1 MSDRKD
7 EYKNPFSE
15 YDKKTR
21 RKFKQ
26 IAKNG
31 NIPEEIIGTKD
42 EKVIRKQIKQNE
54 GIKKGWGVFV
64 EFIKKHKSK
73 YILGIMSVIAVN
85 GLAILTPIIIGE
97 IVDMLRA
104 ADATTMDS
112 TVARL
117 LIFCI
122 VLVGIAVGK
131 LVANFL
137 ARYYILG
144 ASNLLE
150 YVMRKKMFNK
160 LINLSIN
167 YFNKKSAGEIMALS
181 TNDLKTVRMAIGRGI
196 MMITNAIVLLGSG
209 VIYLSFKMSFGLTI
223 GIMIPFPFMIFMIT
237 KFSKFIQT
245 RFRKVQETFSDL
257 TAKTEE
263 NISGIRIVKSFVQED
278 MEIENFMNISRT
290 NYEANVSLAK
300 IMAIFHPSLS
310 FLSTLAYLVMLVLGG
325 FMAVGGAISLGE
337 FIAANAFLGM
347 LIRPIRFI
355 GMLISQL
362 QQGRVS
368 LGRISDMIFEEPD
381 IYDGKFGA
389 TNEEVP
395 ERFSGQISIKKLAF
409 KYPNKDEMVLNGI
422 STEIE
427 SGMTVAV
434 IGEVGSGKTTF
445 ANLLTRIFDVEG
457 KGMIAFDGFDITE
470 IPLKTLRANIG
481 YVPQDNFLFSDTISY
496 NIGFSEEGYS
506 NEEIEAATIK
516 SNVYGN
522 IIEFPN
528 KFETMLGE
536 KGVNLSGGQKQRL
549 CIARA
554 LIKEAPILILD
565 DSLSSVDVETEKNIL
580 ANLKDVRAGRTC
592 IIISHRISTIKDSD
606 KIIVL
611 KDGLIAEEGS
621 HDELIAEQGIYDRMY
636 RMQLIEEMEINGGE
650 AS

>member
-1 MSDRKD
+1 MSDRKND
-7 EYKNPFSE
+7 HKKPFSE

-21 RKFKQ
+21 RNFKR
-26 IAKNG
+26 IVKKG

-42 EKVIRKQIKQNE
+42 EKVLRKQMKQSE
-54 GIKKGWGVFV
+54 SIKKGWGVFA
-64 EFIKKHKSK
+64 EFIKKHKIRYSSGV
-73 YILGIMSVIAVN
+73 LAVIAVN
-85 GLAILTPIIIGE
+85 GLAILTPIITGE

-117 LIFCI
+117 LMLCI
-122 VLVGIAVGK
+122 VLVCIAVVK

-137 ARYYILG
+137 VRYCILG
-144 ASNLLE
+144 ASNLLD

-160 LINLSIN
+160 LIDLSIN
-167 YFNKKSAGEIMALS
+167 YFNRKSAGEIMALS
-181 TNDLKTVRMAIGRGI
+181 TNDLRTVRMAIGRGI
-196 MMITNAIVLLGSG
+196 MMITNATVLLGAG
-209 VIYLSFKMSFGLTI
+209 VLYLSFKMSFGLTI
-223 GIMIPFPFMIFMIT
+223 GILIPFPFMIFMIT
-237 KFSKFIQT
+237 KFSKFIHT

-278 MEIENFMNISRT
+278 MEIENFMKISRS
-290 NYEANVSLAK
+290 NYEANISLAK

-310 FLSTLAYLVMLVLGG
+310 FLSTLAYLVMLILGG

-337 FIAANAFLGM
+337 FVAANAFLGM

-355 GMLISQL
+355 GMLISHL

-368 LGRISDMIFEEPD
+368 LGRISDLIFEEPD
-381 IYDGKFGA
+381 IYDGKFGE
-389 TNEEVP
+389 TNKEVP
-395 ERFSGQISIKKLAF
+395 ERFSGQISLNGLEF
-409 KYPNKDEMVLNGI
+409 KYSNKNENVFNGV

-434 IGEVGSGKTTF
+434 VGEVGSGKTTL

-457 KGMIAFDGFDITE
+457 KGMITFDGFDITE

-496 NIGFSEEGYS
+496 NIGFSEDGYS
-506 NEEIEAATIK
+506 SEEIEAASVK

-522 IIEFPN
+522 IIEFPE

-565 DSLSSVDVETEKNIL
+565 DSLSSVDVETEKDIL

>member
-1 MSDRKD
+1 MNDRKND
-7 EYKNPFSE
+7 HEKPFSE

-21 RKFKQ
+21 RKFNRIVK
-26 IAKNG
+26 KG
-31 NIPEEIIGTKD
+31 NIPKEIIGTKD
-42 EKVIRKQIKQNE
+42 EKVLRKQIKQNE
-54 GIKKGWGVFV
+54 SIRKGWGVFA
-64 EFIKKHKSK
+64 EFIKKHKLRYSSGV
-73 YILGIMSVIAVN
+73 LAVIAVN
-85 GLAILTPIIIGE
+85 GLAILTPIITGE
-97 IVDMLRA
+97 VVDMLRA

-117 LIFCI
+117 LILCI
-122 VLVGIAVGK
+122 VLVCIAVVK

-137 ARYYILG
+137 VRYCILG
-144 ASNLLE
+144 ASNMLD

-160 LINLSIN
+160 LIDLSIN
-167 YFNKKSAGEIMALS
+167 YFNRKSAGEIMALS
-181 TNDLKTVRMAIGRGI
+181 TNDLRTVRMAIGRGI
-196 MMITNAIVLLGSG
+196 MMITNAIVLLGAG
-209 VIYLSFKMSFGLTI
+209 VLYLSFKMSFGLTI
-223 GIMIPFPFMIFMIT
+223 GILIPFPLMIFMIT
-237 KFSKFIQT
+237 KFSKFIHT

-278 MEIENFMNISRT
+278 MEIENFMKISRS
-290 NYEANVSLAK
+290 NYEANISLAK

-310 FLSTLAYLVMLVLGG
+310 FLSTLAYLVMLILGG
-325 FMAVGGAISLGE
+325 FMAVGGVISLGE
-337 FIAANAFLGM
+337 FVAANAFLGM

-355 GMLISQL
+355 GMLISHL

-368 LGRISDMIFEEPD
+368 LGRISDLIFEEPD
-381 IYDGKFGA
+381 IYDGKFGES
-389 TNEEVP
+389 NKEVP
-395 ERFSGQISIKKLAF
+395 KRFSGQISLNGLEF
-409 KYPNKDEMVLNGI
+409 KYSNKNENVFNGV
-422 STEIE
+422 STEIK

-434 IGEVGSGKTTF
+434 VGEVGSGKTTL

-457 KGMIAFDGFDITE
+457 KGMITFDGFDITE

-496 NIGFSEEGYS
+496 NIGFSEDRYS
-506 NEEIEAATIK
+506 SEEIEAASVK

-522 IIEFPN
+522 IIEFPD

-565 DSLSSVDVETEKNIL
+565 DSLSSVDVETEKDIL

>member
-1 MSDRKD
+1 MSEKHDDHK
-7 EYKNPFSE
+7 KPFSE
-15 YDKKTR
+15 FDRKTR
-21 RKFKQ
+21 RRFKR
-26 IAKNG
+26 IVKNG
-31 NIPEEIIGTKD
+31 KVPDEIIGTKD
-42 EKVIRKQIKQNE
+42 EKVLRKQIQQNE
-54 GIKKGWGVFV
+54 SIKKGWGIFA
-64 EFIKKHKSK
+64 EFIKTHKARYSS
-73 YILGIMSVIAVN
+73 GIISVIAVN
-85 GLAILTPIIIGE
+85 GLAILTPIITGE

-117 LIFCI
+117 LTLCI
-122 VLVGIAVGK
+122 ILVCIAVGK

-137 ARYYILG
+137 VRYCILG
-144 ASNLLE
+144 ASNLLD

-160 LINLSIN
+160 LIDLSMN

-181 TNDLKTVRMAIGRGI
+181 TNDLRTVRMAIGRGI

-209 VIYLSFKMSFGLTI
+209 VIYLSIKMSFGLTI
-223 GIMIPFPFMIFMIT
+223 GLMIPFPIMIFVIT
-237 KFSKFIQT
+237 KFSKFIHT

-278 MEIENFMNISRT
+278 MEINNFMEISRS

-325 FMAVGGAISLGE
+325 ILAVGGTISLGE
-337 FIAANAFLGM
+337 FVAANAFLGM

-355 GMLISQL
+355 GMLISHL

-368 LGRISDMIFEEPD
+368 LGRISDLIFEKPD
-381 IYDGKFGA
+381 IYDGKFGEV
-389 TNEEVP
+389 NKEVP
-395 ERFSGQISIKKLAF
+395 ERFSGRISIRGLEYI
-409 KYPNKDEMVLNGI
+409 YPNKIEKVFKGI

-434 IGEVGSGKTTF
+434 IGEVGSGKTTL
-445 ANLLTRIFDVEG
+445 ANLLTRIFDVKG
-457 KGMIAFDGFDITE
+457 KGMINFDGFDITE

-506 NEEIEAATIK
+506 TEEIEAATIK

-522 IIEFPN
+522 IIEFPD

-554 LIKEAPILILD
+554 LIKDAPILILD
-565 DSLSSVDVETEKNIL
+565 DSLSSVDVETEKDIL

-592 IIISHRISTIKDSD
+592 IIISHRISTIKDAD

-611 KDGLIAEEGS
+611 QDGKIAEEGS
-621 HDELIAEQGIYDRMY
+621 HDQLIAEQGIYDRMY